1 MKFNFIPVL
10 LLVLSNLSWAQKIEK
25 GFQVLDPDK
34 KILSKISKSSGFIVD
49 HVNKGGFEIYGPASL
64 ELFLKNEN
72 VIYFELNQQPS
83 KWDAGYPSP
92 EAIIARLK
100 SLQNKFPQII
110 TLIEI
115 GKSNEGR
122 PLMFARVT
130 APEKVG
136 SKAIKDRPEFKYV
149 ANMHGDEIVG
159 RELMSKLI
167 EDLASNY
174 GKDTQVT
181 RILDQVQVY
190 IMPSMNPDGAANHTR
205 ANANGVDLN
214 RSFPDF
220 TTTDNQNTIQNREP
234 EIQAMM
240 AFQRQH
246 HFLLS
251 ANFHGGAE
259 VVNYPYDTTAEI
271 FPLDALVKSM
281 SFNYAK
287 NVPYIFNSSEFQNG
301 ITNGYQ
307 WYEVDGGM
315 QDWSYHWHGDLQVT
329 IELSNQK
336 WPSFSTVDGYYRA
349 NRTGLLGFIEEI
361 SRI

>member
-1 MKFNFIPVL
+1 MKIALKIV
-10 LLVLSNLSWAQKIEK
+10 LLVLVGNSSWAQKIEK
-25 GFQVLDPDK
+25 AFQVIDPQKDVLK
-34 KILSKISKSSGFIVD
+34 KISKSSGFIVD
-49 HVNKGGFEIYGPASL
+49 HVSRNGFELYGPASIVQFL
-64 ELFLKNEN
+64 ENQN
-72 VIYFELNQQPS
+72 VVFYEIEQKQNKL
-83 KWDAGYPSP
+83 DADYPSP
-92 EAIIARLK
+92 ETVINRMK
-100 SLQNKFPQII
+100 SLQTRFPQLI

-122 PLMFARVT
+122 SLMVARIT
-130 APEKVG
+130 APEKMGVK
-136 SKAIKDRPEFKYV
+136 SKKDRPEFKYV

-159 RELMSKLI
+159 RELMLKFI
-167 EDLASNY
+167 EDLSTNY
-174 GKDTQVT
+174 GKDNQIT

-190 IMPSMNPDGAANHTR
+190 VMPSLNPDGAARHTR

-220 TTTDNQNTIQNREP
+220 TTPDNQNTSSDREP

-240 AFQRQH
+240 SFQRQH
-246 HFLLS
+246 RFLLS

-259 VVNYPYDTTAEI
+259 VVNYPYDTTADI
-271 FPLDALVKSM
+271 FPLDSLVKSM

-287 NVPYIFNSSEFQNG
+287 NVPYIFNSNEFKNG

-336 WPSFSTVDGYYRA
+336 WPSYSTIDGYYRA
-349 NRTGLLGFIEEI
+349 NRPGLLGFIEEI
-361 SRI
+361 GRI